1 MDRLT
6 YKSAGVDLE
15 KAESFVEFIK
25 EKTKGLGFQTKLFG
39 SFASGVSLQ
48 GYKKPILMM
57 TTDGVGTKLKI
68 AQELGSHHTVGID
81 LVAMN
86 VNDLITSG
94 AKPLGFMDY
103 IATGKIELEVLKK
116 VIEGILEGCKQAE
129 MPLVGGE
136 TAEMPGFYP
145 DGVYDLAGFCVGVC
159 EEEELITGENIKP
172 GDILVGLPSSG
183 FHSNGYSLIRKV
195 VEINKLSYSAFMEEF
210 GKTLGEVLL
219 EPTRIYWREVKE
231 LLEKRVEIKGMAHI
245 TGGGLPGNLV
255 RTLPKGTK
263 AVVEEKKIPKN
274 PIFDWVQRLGKIE
287 REEMF
292 RVFNMGVGF
301 VLVVDEMNAGK
312 VLSEIPQAFEL
323 GVIKAGERSVEI
335 A

>member
-68 AQELGSHHTVGID
+68 AQELGTHHTVGID

-159 EEEELITGENIKP
+159 EEEELITGERHKTRRHSRRAS
-172 GDILVGLPSSG
+172 LLRFSQQRLLPYQK
-183 FHSNGYSLIRKV
+183 GYR
-195 VEINKLSYSAFMEEF
+195 NKQ
-210 GKTLGEVLL
+210 T
-219 EPTRIYWREVKE
+219 E
-231 LLEKRVEIKGMAHI
+231 LLHLYGRVWQNPR
-245 TGGGLPGNLV
+245 GGF
-255 RTLPKGTK
+255 
-263 AVVEEKKIPKN
+263 A
-274 PIFDWVQRLGKIE
+274 
-287 REEMF
+287 
-292 RVFNMGVGF
+292 
-301 VLVVDEMNAGK
+301 
-312 VLSEIPQAFEL
+312 
-323 GVIKAGERSVEI
+323 
-335 A
+335 

>member
-25 EKTKGLGFQTKLFG
+25 EKTRSLGFQTKLFG

-68 AQELGSHHTVGID
+68 AQELGIHHTVGID

-116 VIEGILEGCKQAE
+116 VIEGILEGCKQVE

-172 GDILVGLPSSG
+172 GDILIGLPSSG

-219 EPTRIYWREVKE
+219 EPTRIYWREIKR
-231 LLEKRVEIKGMAHI
+231 LIEKKVEIKGMAHI

-255 RTLPKGTK
+255 RILPEGTK

-274 PIFDWVQRLGKIE
+274 PIFYWVQRLGKIE

-301 VLVVDEMNAGK
+301 VLVVDEINASK

>member
-25 EKTKGLGFQTKLFG
+25 EKTRSLGFKTKLFG

-68 AQELGSHHTVGID
+68 AKELGTHHTVGID

-145 DGVYDLAGFCVGVC
+145 DGVYDLAGFCVGAC

-172 GDILVGLPSSG
+172 GDVLIGLPSSG

-195 VEINKLSYSAFMEEF
+195 VEINKLSYSTFMEEF

-231 LLEKRVEIKGMAHI
+231 LIEKKVEIKGMAHI

-255 RTLPKGTK
+255 RILPEGTK

-301 VLVVDEMNAGK
+301 VLVVDEINASK
-312 VLSEIPQAFEL
+312 VLSQIPQAFEL

>member
-15 KAESFVEFIK
+15 KAENFVEFIK
-25 EKTKGLGFQTKLFG
+25 EKTKDLGFQTKLFG

-116 VIEGILEGCKQAE
+116 VIEGILEGCRRAE

-172 GDILVGLPSSG
+172 RDILVGLPSSG

-231 LLEKRVEIKGMAHI
+231 LIEKKVEIKGMAHI

-255 RTLPKGTK
+255 RILSEGTK

-301 VLVVDEMNAGK
+301 VLVVDEINTSK
-312 VLSEIPQAFEL
+312 VLSQIPQAFEL

>member
-25 EKTKGLGFQTKLFG
+25 EKTRSLSFKTKLFG

-57 TTDGVGTKLKI
+57 TADGVGTKLKI
-68 AQELGSHHTVGID
+68 AQELGIHHTVGID

-172 GDILVGLPSSG
+172 GDILIGLPSSG

-195 VEINKLSYSAFMEEF
+195 VEINKLSYSTFMEEF

-219 EPTRIYWREVKE
+219 EPTRIYWREVKG
-231 LLEKRVEIKGMAHI
+231 LIEKKVEIKGMAHI

-255 RTLPKGTK
+255 RILPEGTK
-263 AVVEEKKIPKN
+263 AVVEEEKIPKN
-274 PIFDWVQRLGKIE
+274 PLFDWVQRLGKIE
-287 REEMF
+287 KEEMF

-301 VLVVDEMNAGK
+301 VLVVDEMNASR

-323 GVIKAGERSVEI
+323 GVIKAGKRSVEI

>member
-6 YKSAGVDLE
+6 YKSAGVDLQ
-15 KAESFVEFIK
+15 KAESFVEFIR

-68 AQELGSHHTVGID
+68 AQELGTHHTVGID

-159 EEEELITGENIKP
+159 EEEELITGKGIKP
-172 GDILVGLPSSG
+172 GDILIGLPSSG

-195 VEINKLSYSAFMEEF
+195 IEINKLSYSTFMEEF

-231 LLEKRVEIKGMAHI
+231 LIEKKVEIKGMAHI
-245 TGGGLPGNLV
+245 TVGDC
-255 RTLPKGTK
+255 RGTWFGSFQK
-263 AVVEEKKIPKN
+263 AQRRWWKRKKFQKSH
-274 PIFDWVQRLGKIE
+274 L
-287 REEMF
+287 
-292 RVFNMGVGF
+292 
-301 VLVVDEMNAGK
+301 
-312 VLSEIPQAFEL
+312 
-323 GVIKAGERSVEI
+323 
-335 A
+335 

>member
-6 YKSAGVDLE
+6 YKSAGVYLE

-25 EKTKGLGFQTKLFG
+25 EKTKDLGFQTKLFG

-103 IATGKIELEVLKK
+103 IATGKIELDVLKK
-116 VIEGILEGCKQAE
+116 VIEGILEGCRQAE

-159 EEEELITGENIKP
+159 GEEELITGEGIKP

-195 VEINKLSYSAFMEEF
+195 IEINKLSYSTFMEEF

-231 LLEKRVEIKGMAHI
+231 LIEKKVEIKGMAHI

-255 RTLPKGTK
+255 RILPEGTK
-263 AVVEEKKIPKN
+263 AVVEEKKNPKN

-292 RVFNMGVGF
+292 RVFNMGAGF
-301 VLVVDEMNAGK
+301 VLVVDETNASK
-312 VLSEIPQAFEL
+312 VLSQIPQAFEL

>member
-1 MDRLT
+1 MDKLT

-25 EKTKGLGFQTKLFG
+25 EKTRDLGFQTKLFG

-68 AQELGSHHTVGID
+68 AQEVGSHHTVGID

-172 GDILVGLPSSG
+172 GDILIGLPSSG

-195 VEINKLSYSAFMEEF
+195 VEINKLSYSTFLEEF

-231 LLEKRVEIKGMAHI
+231 LIEKKVEIKGMAHI

-255 RTLPKGTK
+255 RILPKGTK

-274 PIFDWVQRLGKIE
+274 PLFDWVQRLGKIE

-312 VLSEIPQAFEL
+312 VLSQIPQAFEL
-323 GVIKAGERSVEI
+323 GVIKAGERGVEI

>member
-1 MDRLT
+1 MDKLT
-6 YKSAGVDLE
+6 YRSAGVDIE

-48 GYKKPILMM
+48 GYKRPVLMM

-68 AQELGSHHTVGID
+68 AQELGIHHTVGID

-103 IATGKIELEVLKK
+103 IATGKIDLEVLKK
-116 VIEGILEGCKQAE
+116 VIEGIVEGCRQAE

-136 TAEMPGFYP
+136 TAEMPRFYP
-145 DGVYDLAGFCVGVC
+145 DGVYDLAGFCVGAC
-159 EEEELITGENIKP
+159 EEEELITGEGIMP
-172 GDILVGLPSSG
+172 GDILIGLPSSG

-195 VEINKLSYSAFMEEF
+195 VEINKLSYSTLIEDL

-219 EPTRIYWREVKE
+219 EPTKIYWGEIKTLFEKKVK
-231 LLEKRVEIKGMAHI
+231 IKGMAHI
-245 TGGGLPGNLV
+245 TGGGLPGNLI
-255 RTLPKGTK
+255 RILPDGTR
-263 AVVEEKKIPKN
+263 AIVEEGKIPKN
-274 PIFDWVQRLGKIE
+274 PIFDWVQKLGKIE
-287 REEMF
+287 KGEMF
-292 RVFNMGVGF
+292 RVFNVGVGF
-301 VLVVDEMNAGK
+301 VMVVDEKTAS
-312 VLSEIPQAFEL
+312 VIFSEIPQAFEL
-323 GVIKAGERSVEI
+323 GVIKPGERGVEI

>member
-68 AQELGSHHTVGID
+68 AQELGTHHTVGID

-94 AKPLGFMDY
+94 AKPMGFMDY

-116 VIEGILEGCKQAE
+116 VIEGILEGCRQAE

-195 VEINKLSYSAFMEEF
+195 VEINKLSYSTFMEEF

-231 LLEKRVEIKGMAHI
+231 LLEKKVEIKGMAHI

-301 VLVVDEMNAGK
+301 VLVVDEINASK
-312 VLSEIPQAFEL
+312 VLSQIPQAFEL
-323 GVIKAGERSVEI
+323 GVIKTGERSVEI

>member
-68 AQELGSHHTVGID
+68 AQELGSHNTVGID

-159 EEEELITGENIKP
+159 EEEELITGEGIKP
-172 GDILVGLPSSG
+172 GDILIGLPSSG

-195 VEINKLSYSAFMEEF
+195 IEINKLSYSTFMEEF
-210 GKTLGEVLL
+210 GKTLREVLL

-231 LLEKRVEIKGMAHI
+231 LIEKKVEIKGMAHI

-255 RTLPKGTK
+255 RILPKGTK

-301 VLVVDEMNAGK
+301 VLVVDKINASK
-312 VLSEIPQAFEL
+312 VLSQIPQAFEL

>member
-25 EKTKGLGFQTKLFG
+25 EKTKDLGFQTKLFG

-68 AQELGSHHTVGID
+68 AQELGIHHTVGID

-116 VIEGILEGCKQAE
+116 VIEGILEGCKQSE

-159 EEEELITGENIKP
+159 EEDELITGENIKP
-172 GDILVGLPSSG
+172 GDILIGLPSSG

-195 VEINKLSYSAFMEEF
+195 VEVNKLSYSTFIEEF

-231 LLEKRVEIKGMAHI
+231 LIEKRVEIKGMAHI

-255 RTLPKGTK
+255 RILPKGTK

-274 PIFDWVQRLGKIE
+274 PVFDWVQRLGKIE
-287 REEMF
+287 KEEMF

-301 VLVVDEMNAGK
+301 VLVVDEINASK
-312 VLSEIPQAFEL
+312 VLFEIPQAFEL
-323 GVIKAGERSVEI
+323 GVIKDGERSVEI

>member
-1 MDRLT
+1 MDKLT

-39 SFASGVSLQ
+39 SFASGLSLQ
-48 GYKKPILMM
+48 CYKKPILMM

-68 AQELGSHHTVGID
+68 AQELGIHHTVGID

-86 VNDLITSG
+86 VNDLITCG

-129 MPLVGGE
+129 VPLVGGE
-136 TAEMPGFYP
+136 TAEMPGFYL

-172 GDILVGLPSSG
+172 GDILIGLPSSG

-195 VEINKLSYSAFMEEF
+195 VEINKLSYSTFMEEF

-231 LLEKRVEIKGMAHI
+231 LIEKKVEIKGMAHI

-255 RTLPKGTK
+255 RILPEGTK
-263 AVVEEKKIPKN
+263 VVVEEKKIPKN
-274 PIFDWVQRLGKIE
+274 PIFDWAQRLGKIE

-301 VLVVDEMNAGK
+301 VLVVDEMNASK

>member
-1 MDRLT
+1 MDKLT
-6 YKSAGVDLE
+6 YRSAGVDIE

-25 EKTKGLGFQTKLFG
+25 EKTKVLGFQTKLFG

-48 GYKKPILMM
+48 GYKRPVLMM

-68 AQELGSHHTVGID
+68 AQELGIHHTVGID

-103 IATGKIELEVLKK
+103 IATGKIDLEVLKN
-116 VIEGILEGCKQAE
+116 VIEGIVEGCRQAE

-145 DGVYDLAGFCVGVC
+145 DGVYDLAGFCVGAC
-159 EEEELITGENIKP
+159 EEEDLITGEGIMP
-172 GDILVGLPSSG
+172 GDILIGLPSSG

-195 VEINKLSYSAFMEEF
+195 VEINKLSYSTLIEDL
-210 GKTLGEVLL
+210 GKTLGEALL
-219 EPTRIYWREVKE
+219 EPTKIYWGEIKTLFEKKVK
-231 LLEKRVEIKGMAHI
+231 IKGMAHI
-245 TGGGLPGNLV
+245 TGGGLPGNLI
-255 RTLPKGTK
+255 RILPEGTR
-263 AVVEEKKIPKN
+263 AIVEEGKIPKN
-274 PIFDWVQRLGKIE
+274 PIFYWVQKLGKIE
-287 REEMF
+287 KGEMF

-301 VLVVDEMNAGK
+301 VMVVDEKTAS
-312 VLSEIPQAFEL
+312 VIFSEIPQAFEL
-323 GVIKAGERSVEI
+323 GVIKPGERGVEI

>member
-1 MDRLT
+1 
-6 YKSAGVDLE
+6 
-15 KAESFVEFIK
+15 
-25 EKTKGLGFQTKLFG
+25 
-39 SFASGVSLQ
+39 
-48 GYKKPILMM
+48 
-57 TTDGVGTKLKI
+57 
-68 AQELGSHHTVGID
+68 
-81 LVAMN
+81 
-86 VNDLITSG
+86 
-94 AKPLGFMDY
+94 
-103 IATGKIELEVLKK
+103 
-116 VIEGILEGCKQAE
+116 
-129 MPLVGGE
+129 
-136 TAEMPGFYP
+136 MPGFYP

-159 EEEELITGENIKP
+159 EEEELITGEGIKP

-195 VEINKLSYSAFMEEF
+195 IEINKLSYSTFMEEF

-231 LLEKRVEIKGMAHI
+231 LIEKKVEIKGMANI
-245 TGGGLPGNLV
+245 TGGGLLGNLV
-255 RTLPKGTK
+255 RILPKSTK

-274 PIFDWVQRLGKIE
+274 PIFDWAQRLGKIE

-301 VLVVDEMNAGK
+301 VLVVDEINASK
-312 VLSEIPQAFEL
+312 VLSQIPQAFEL

>member
-1 MDRLT
+1 
-6 YKSAGVDLE
+6 
-15 KAESFVEFIK
+15 
-25 EKTKGLGFQTKLFG
+25 
-39 SFASGVSLQ
+39 
-48 GYKKPILMM
+48 
-57 TTDGVGTKLKI
+57 
-68 AQELGSHHTVGID
+68 HTVGID

-116 VIEGILEGCKQAE
+116 VIEGILEGCKQSE

-159 EEEELITGENIKP
+159 EEDELITGENIKP
-172 GDILVGLPSSG
+172 GDILIGLPSSG

-195 VEINKLSYSAFMEEF
+195 VEINKLSYSTFMEEF

-231 LLEKRVEIKGMAHI
+231 LIEKRVEIKGMAHI

-255 RTLPKGTK
+255 RILPKGTK

-274 PIFDWVQRLGKIE
+274 PVFDWVQRLGKIE
-287 REEMF
+287 KEEMF

-301 VLVVDEMNAGK
+301 VLVVDEINASK
-312 VLSEIPQAFEL
+312 VLFEIPQAFEL
-323 GVIKAGERSVEI
+323 GVIKDGERSVEI